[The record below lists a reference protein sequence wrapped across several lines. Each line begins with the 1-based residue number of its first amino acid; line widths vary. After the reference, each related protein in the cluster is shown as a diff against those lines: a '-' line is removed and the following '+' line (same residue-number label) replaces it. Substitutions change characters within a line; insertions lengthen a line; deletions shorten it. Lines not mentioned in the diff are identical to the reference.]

1 MTNNIKLLSTGGT
14 IASTQSEDNRSK
26 SGELTGQDLVG
37 KLCLPSTI
45 NVHTESVFQKPSNA
59 LTFNDILSLREKIL
73 AIDKEKKYTGIVIT
87 HGTDTLEDTAFF
99 LQASLP
105 PIDTVVVITGSQR
118 APQLE
123 GTDAY
128 KNLMAAII
136 AASSEKLKKLGVL
149 VVFNDSIYSANHIRK
164 VNSFQVNGFDS
175 PGFGHLGYV
184 SESNVHLLQRPEL
197 PQPFTPVTALPR
209 VDIIVGC
216 LEASPQQLISS
227 AESGANGIILE
238 GIGKGH
244 VPPSWIPVVE
254 RLVTEGVKF
263 AVVTGSLM
271 GSLEPTYDF
280 NGCLKDLL
288 DLGVIPVADMSARK
302 ARIRLMLALASADV
316 EQSLLTMEISR

>member
-73 AIDKEKKYTGIVIT
+73 AIDKEKKHTGIVIT

-105 PIDTVVVITGSQR
+105 PLDTVVVITGSQR

-227 AESGANGIILE
+227 AESGARGIILE

-254 RLVTEGVKF
+254 KLVKEGVKF

-288 DLGVIPVADMSARK
+288 DLGVIPVSDMSARK